1 MRDNLL
7 SCGICIQMF
16 VSIAVC
22 GEGGMDTD
30 LIVVTLSVEAKPS
43 NQCSNFV
50 VLLFEVNP
58 VLNVTQIGVKIVT

>member
-1 MRDNLL
+1 
-7 SCGICIQMF
+7 MF

-22 GEGGMDTD
+22 GVGGMDTN
-30 LIVVTLSVEAKPS
+30 LIVVTFSVKAKTS
-43 NQCSNFV
+43 NQRSNFV